1 MPRQES
7 KLGKDN
13 DEGAGDRKPKGR
25 SVLKGREGGAG
36 KKRRKVREHPADGRA
51 ARRLRRVA
59 GGRGTCAGFFGQ
71 KPPIR
76 RAVRKAPDC
85 MGKRRP
91 FQKMK
96 KPEPHLRTQAGRWA
110 AFLP

>member
-7 KLGKDN
+7 KFGKDN

-25 SVLKGREGGAG
+25 SVLKGREEGRG
-36 KKRRKVREHPADGRA
+36 KKKEVREHPADGRGA
-51 ARRLRRVA
+51 LLLRRDRE
-59 GGRGTCAGFFGQ
+59 GRGTCAGFFGQ
-71 KPPIR
+71 KLPIR
-76 RAVRKAPDC
+76 RAFRKAREG